1 MPRGVVWTSMEAMRK
16 PFIHSSTFYIQIVFG
31 GYENRNRIS
40 KSNASDVFCISAKIN
55 ANCISVSVCA
65 TWFKVP

>member
-1 MPRGVVWTSMEAMRK
+1 MDFYGGHAKTFHS
-16 PFIHSSTFYIQIVFG
+16 FINLAFIFRLYLAGTKIEIGYPKVTRQMFY
-31 GYENRNRIS
+31 
-40 KSNASDVFCISAKIN
+40 CISAKIN